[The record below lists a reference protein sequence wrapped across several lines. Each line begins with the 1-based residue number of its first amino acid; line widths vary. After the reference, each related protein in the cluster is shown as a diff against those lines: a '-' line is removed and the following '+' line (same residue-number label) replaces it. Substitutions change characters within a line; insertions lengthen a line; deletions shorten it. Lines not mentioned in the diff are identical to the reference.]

1 MKNCNNWTNID
12 KGASVLTGT
21 KWPAFCNPP
30 SFLLHIGL
38 CQYDLISQWKGRNSV
53 SDRLTS
59 SLFEGVGGSTK
70 GGAVGEGPRSMTV
83 LDTLIDPV
91 EKGAITAN

>member
-1 MKNCNNWTNID
+1 MQSAIRPLYCCIFVHANM
-12 KGASVLTGT
+12 S
-21 KWPAFCNPP
+21 
-30 SFLLHIGL
+30 SR
-38 CQYDLISQWKGRNSV
+38 WKGRHSV

-59 SLFEGVGGSTK
+59 SLFKRVGGSTK

-91 EKGAITAN
+91 EKGAITPN